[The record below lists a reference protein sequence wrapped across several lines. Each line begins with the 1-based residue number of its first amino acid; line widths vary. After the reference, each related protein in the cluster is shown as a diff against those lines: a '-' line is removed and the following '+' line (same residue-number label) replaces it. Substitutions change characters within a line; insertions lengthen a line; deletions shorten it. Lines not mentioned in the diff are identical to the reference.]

1 MNARFYDRLAA
12 TVSIALLLM
21 LAGGSYFLAEV
32 AQRFIQPGAVREG
45 PDVADAFGEA
55 VVLMRLNA
63 AGEPVFRMSAE
74 RLEHF
79 RRSDIT
85 TYSRPALATL
95 EAGQSHLT
103 VTAMRGSS
111 RGESRETQLEGDVR
125 FVRPA
130 KAGEPALLIR
140 TESVRVFSDTEIAL
154 TDRPVAITRGQS
166 TLTGTGM
173 EFNNQAR
180 TLRVD
185 SAAKAVWSPEQRP

>member
-12 TVSIALLLM
+12 TVSIGLLLM

-63 AGEPVFRMSAE
+63 EGEPVFRMSAQ

-79 RRSDIT
+79 RRSDTT
-85 TYSRPALATL
+85 TYLRPALATL
-95 EAGQSHLT
+95 EAGQAHLT
-103 VTAMRGSS
+103 VTAIRGSS

-125 FVRPA
+125 FRRPGN
-130 KAGEPALLIR
+130 AGEPALLIR

-173 EFNNQAR
+173 EFNNRAR

-185 SAAKAVWSPEQRP
+185 AAAKAVWSPEQRP